1 MHEAESMAGWV
12 WDFLVRGSGWL
23 VFNIFLLVSSFISGE
38 VHHYFI
44 IVFISVMGSISIGS

>member
-1 MHEAESMAGWV
+1 MHEAESMAGWL
-12 WDFLVRGSGWL
+12 WDFLMRGSGWL